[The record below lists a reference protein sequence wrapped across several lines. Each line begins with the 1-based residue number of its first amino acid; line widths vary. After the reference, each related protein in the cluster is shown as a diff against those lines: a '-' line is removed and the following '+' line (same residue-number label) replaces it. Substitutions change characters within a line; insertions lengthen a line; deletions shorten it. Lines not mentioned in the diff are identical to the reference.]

1 MNDRNEVDR
10 LKDLACE
17 MRKKLLY
24 LCGHY
29 EGSVHIGGDL
39 SMADLLVGLFH
50 HGLHVDPENIS
61 MEDRVYPV
69 QRPRSRMYVYCH
81 GYERIF

>member
-29 EGSVHIGGDL
+29 EAAFIL
-39 SMADLLVGLFH
+39 EATF
-50 HGLHVDPENIS
+50 PW
-61 MEDRVYPV
+61 
-69 QRPRSRMYVYCH
+69 QT
-81 GYERIF
+81 F

>member
-39 SMADLLVGLFH
+39 SKIGRA
-50 HGLHVDPENIS
+50 HV
-61 MEDRVYPV
+61 
-69 QRPRSRMYVYCH
+69 
-81 GYERIF
+81 